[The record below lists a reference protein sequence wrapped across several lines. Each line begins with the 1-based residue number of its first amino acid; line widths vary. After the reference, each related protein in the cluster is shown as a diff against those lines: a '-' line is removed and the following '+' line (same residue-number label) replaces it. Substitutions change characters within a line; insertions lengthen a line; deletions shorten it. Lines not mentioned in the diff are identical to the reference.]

1 MKRGFDNFNAVDKG
15 FYSIVGN
22 EVIASPQVTNYQ
34 TYDSLIAS
42 LPQIYQDVLNEDNL
56 LSKLNTTQ
64 IQELQSSLTYI
75 ASRDA
80 PTDFKV
86 RLAKSKINSY
96 EPLRLQIGEPTYE
109 SDLYSGVKELVRELE
124 RNGDIDQ
131 ATKSKLGALSVEQQ
145 KQLAE
150 QLKVSVLDNRQLS
163 QEERRTMAISILTNA
178 ISPQNLET
186 KSEKSESQSTNQQNK
201 ALIILGVAIL
211 GFIAYTSMKK

>member
-1 MKRGFDNFNAVDKG
+1 MKRGFDNFNAVDNG

-22 EVIASPQVTNYQ
+22 EQIASSQVTNYQ
-34 TYDSLIAS
+34 TYDSLITF
-42 LPQIYQDVLNEDNL
+42 LPQIYQDVLKEDNL
-56 LSKLNTTQ
+56 FSKLNTTQ
-64 IQELQSSLTYI
+64 IEELQSSLTYT
-75 ASRDA
+75 ASRDT
-80 PTDFKV
+80 PLDFKV
-86 RLAKSKINSY
+86 RMAKSKINSY
-96 EPLRLQIGEPTYE
+96 EPLRLQIGVPTYE
-109 SDLYSGVKELVRELE
+109 SDLYLGVKELIRQLE
-124 RNGDIDQ
+124 INGDIDQ
-131 ATKSKLGALSVEQQ
+131 ATKSKIGALSVEQQ

-150 QLKVSVLDNRQLS
+150 QLIVNVLDNAQLS